1 MCVFTADSIS
11 IGSGVIVNLIGKN
24 ALSLRRNNGNFTL
37 GTQLIANGG
46 NAPDGTNPGI
56 ESLEVL
62 TVEDQEGNGPGAGRR
77 EYDGIRG
84 GSAGYGGMGFS
95 NGDATKGQPYGDAV
109 LFDLLGGSSGGGG
122 DLDPGGAGGGAIEL
136 IAHGD
141 GVLSLTTSAKISVN
155 GGDAHRS
162 HTKGGG
168 AGSGGAIRL
177 QGGSISCLG
186 TLEAKSSPTFA
197 LHAGGGGRI
206 AIHTNGN
213 LVLGSIDLSG
223 YRPGSLHI
231 SGATATSS
239 LDFSSGTLTFD
250 TTHGYWH
257 HTSGVH
263 GTGVLEQKDD
273 SGIQYKTSTFTF
285 DSINLASGLTVK
297 LQGDYSLIL

>member
-1 MCVFTADSIS
+1 MERKTKKVMVRVLVAGSMIVF
-11 IGSGVIVNLIGKN
+11 VV
-24 ALSLRRNNGNFTL
+24 
-37 GTQLIANGG
+37 
-46 NAPDGTNPGI
+46 APRAMVAWASVMETPPKAAI
-56 ESLEVL
+56 WRSH
-62 TVEDQEGNGPGAGRR
+62 T
-77 EYDGIRG
+77 YT
-84 GSAGYGGMGFS
+84 F
-95 NGDATKGQPYGDAV
+95 
-109 LFDLLGGSSGGGG
+109 LGGSGGGG
-122 DLDPGGAGGGAIEL
+122 GDHDPAGAGGGAIEL

-141 GVLSLTTSAKISVN
+141 GMLSLTTSAKISVN

-177 QGGSISCLG
+177 QGGSISCL
-186 TLEAKSSPTFA
+186 EHWRRSPRQP
-197 LHAGGGGRI
+197 LLMHAGGGGRI
-206 AIHTNGN
+206 AIQTDGN

-223 YRPGSLHI
+223 YRPGTLHI

-273 SGIQYKTSTFTF
+273 NGIQYKTCTFTF
-285 DSINLASGLTVK
+285 DCN
-297 LQGDYSLIL
+297 